1 MRITITTR
9 HCDIPEDLRA
19 RARARLERLG
29 QRAPRSH
36 HIKLIFSAEHGQPSV
51 ELELHTSRRQV
62 HFATGEGADHRTSLD
77 RAVAKLRRQIGKTPV
92 RRVPVREA
100 R

>member
-1 MRITITTR
+1 MLITITTR

-29 QRAPRSH
+29 ARTPRSH
-36 HIKLIFSAEHGQPSV
+36 RLQLVFSAEHGSPSV
-51 ELELHTSRRQV
+51 ELQLHTNRRQV
-62 HFATGEGADHRTSLD
+62 HFATGEGVDHRTALD
-77 RAVAKLRRQIGKTPV
+77 RAVAKLRRQMSKTPA
-92 RRVPVREA
+92 RRAPVRET

>member
-1 MRITITTR
+1 MLITITTR
-9 HCDIPEDLRA
+9 HCDIPEDLRE

-36 HIKLIFSAEHGQPSV
+36 RIQLIFSAEHGRPGV

-62 HFATGEGADHRTSLD
+62 HFATGEGVDHRTALD
-77 RAVAKLRRQIGKTPV
+77 RAVAKLRRQMAKSPA
-92 RRVPVREA
+92 RRPPA
-100 R
+100 RAGR